1 MVKLRCYSLV
11 MLAPFILFVV
21 GGAGFIA
28 LIAMIERPQLA
39 MLPIGVAL
47 GAWLA
52 GLFLSFAIVC
62 PSCGKS
68 PYERKHGHLVWGMP
82 LAERT
87 CSKCGHA
94 FVASNERFG
103 AE

>member
-1 MVKLRCYSLV
+1 MVKLRCYTLV

-39 MLPIGVAL
+39 MLAMGIAL
-47 GAWLA
+47 GGGIAA
-52 GLFLSFAIVC
+52 TLFSFAIVC

-68 PYERKHGHLVWGMP
+68 PYERKHGHLVWGVP

-87 CSKCGHA
+87 CSKCGHP

-103 AE
+103 AG